1 MLNNRSARA
10 AQVLTALGKALAY
23 LVLFWGFQFLVS
35 LVFALIALTATLLTT
50 GNLDPLQFL
59 QQVQS
64 VADVLVL
71 IANLLT
77 LLFLLIF
84 FAVRKKHLLAEVNL
98 RPVAL
103 RAAAAGAAVA
113 PLFYAAVTLIMSFLP
128 EAWLLGYAQASAG
141 LTGGGVLSAISIA
154 LVSPVVEEVIFRG
167 LVQSRLARAMPGW
180 PAVLIASALF
190 ALGHGHPV
198 WMGYAF
204 CIGLFLGIMAWR
216 TGSILPGLITHVIFN
231 AIGQI
236 LSLPQLMD
244 VSGLVILAVL
254 AIVGILACLAARKG
268 LALLF
273 FPSLQQEADA
283 HD

>member
-10 AQVLTALGKALAY
+10 AQVLAVLGKALAY

-35 LVFALIALTATLLTT
+35 LVFALMALTAALLTA
-50 GNLDPLQFL
+50 GSLDPLQFL

-64 VADVLVL
+64 AATVLVL

-84 FAVRKKHLLAEVNL
+84 FAVRRKHLLTEVKL

-113 PLFYAAVTLIMSFLP
+113 PLFYAAVTLIISFLP
-128 EAWLLGYAQASAG
+128 ETWMTDYAQASAG
-141 LTGGGVLSAISIA
+141 LTGGGVLSAVSIVIIS
-154 LVSPVVEEVIFRG
+154 PMTEEVIFRG
-167 LVQSRLARAMPGW
+167 LVQSRLSRAIPGW
-180 PAVLIASALF
+180 PAVLVASALF
-190 ALGHGHPV
+190 ALGHGQPV
-198 WMGYAF
+198 WIGYAF
-204 CIGLFLGIMAWR
+204 CIGLLLGIMAWR
-216 TGSILPGLITHVIFN
+216 TGSILPGLITHVVFN

-244 VSGLVILAVL
+244 VSGLTILAVL
-254 AIVGILACLAARKG
+254 AVAGILACLFARKG
-268 LALLF
+268 LTLLF
-273 FPSLQQEADA
+273 SLSSQQEGDC